1 MVMSY
6 VQPRVEDEFIINLS
20 ETNGRCVLILYGE
33 FYEEYS
39 SLFIES
45 I

>member
-6 VQPRVEDEFIINLS
+6 VHPRVEDEFIINLR
-20 ETNGRCVLILYGE
+20 EANGHCVLILHGE

-45 I
+45 N